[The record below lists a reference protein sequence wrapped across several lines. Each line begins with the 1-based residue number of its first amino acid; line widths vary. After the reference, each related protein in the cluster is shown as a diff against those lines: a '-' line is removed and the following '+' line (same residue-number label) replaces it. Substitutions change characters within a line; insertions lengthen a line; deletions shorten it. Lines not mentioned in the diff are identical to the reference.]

1 VEGSCGVRA
10 RPRSDATRLAL
21 LNAALDVAAEYGVK
35 GVTHRRVA
43 SAAGLSLGLTS
54 YHFANLDDLLLEAFR
69 LFVSHTS
76 ALYERQFHE
85 ATDLESMIDAALAVV
100 NALKDSAR
108 ERTLLYELYAQS
120 VRDPAYR
127 ELVVS
132 WAESARAGV
141 ERLYSART
149 ARFLEAAWE
158 GANAQLIQGR
168 DDQSDDELRALFRL
182 ILLQDSNELTGGTTA
197 ATRRG

>member
-1 VEGSCGVRA
+1 MRA

-43 SAAGLSLGLTS
+43 GAAGLSLGLTS

-100 NALKDSAR
+100 NALKDSDR

-120 VRDPAYR
+120 VRDPPT
-127 ELVVS
+127 
-132 WAESARAGV
+132 ESSSLHGQNQRARAWNVSTAHAPPGSSRRPGKV
-141 ERLYSART
+141 PAR
-149 ARFLEAAWE
+149 
-158 GANAQLIQGR
+158 
-168 DDQSDDELRALFRL
+168 S
-182 ILLQDSNELTGGTTA
+182 
-197 ATRRG
+197 